1 MPEDETAAQFAVVW
15 PSGPRRTHDF
25 RPAAR
30 SADLNGRTIAFVWDY
45 IFRGDEMWEVIQREL
60 AARFPDVRFVGYEGF
75 GNIHS
80 TEEREVLA
88 ALPGRLRDLD
98 VATAIVGVAA

>member
-1 MPEDETAAQFAVVW
+1 MPHDEAAAQYEVVW
-15 PSGPRRTHDF
+15 PSGPRQTHDF
-25 RPAAR
+25 APAAR
-30 SADLNGRTIAFVWDY
+30 PADLNGRTIAFVWDY

-60 AARFPDVRFVGYEGF
+60 AARFPDVRFAGYEGF

-88 ALPGRLRDLD
+88 GLPQRLRELD
-98 VATAIVGVAA
+98 VAAAIVGVAA